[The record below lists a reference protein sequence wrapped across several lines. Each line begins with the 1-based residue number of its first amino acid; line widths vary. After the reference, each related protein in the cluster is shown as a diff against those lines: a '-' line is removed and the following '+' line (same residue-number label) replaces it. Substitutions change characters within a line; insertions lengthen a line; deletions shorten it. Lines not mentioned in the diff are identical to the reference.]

1 MQDYRMWEAEFMG
14 KLIGTL
20 GLAEA
25 ALMNKVALGVTRV
38 HPWVMHV

>member
-20 GLAEA
+20 GLAGA